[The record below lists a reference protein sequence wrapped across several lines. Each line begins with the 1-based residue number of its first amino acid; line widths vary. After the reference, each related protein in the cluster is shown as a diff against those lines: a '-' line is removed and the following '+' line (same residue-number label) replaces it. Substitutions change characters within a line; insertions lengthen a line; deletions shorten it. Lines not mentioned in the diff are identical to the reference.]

1 MWFPKARPL
10 GALYLHFDV
19 SENDMLFLF
28 TRLAVSFQFKQLCVL
43 NDHLVRT
50 RCIPFVKVDSEC
62 KRASLNYEANYGKEN

>member
-10 GALYLHFDV
+10 EALYLHFDV

-43 NDHLVRT
+43 NDH
-50 RCIPFVKVDSEC
+50 F
-62 KRASLNYEANYGKEN
+62 ASTNALQAIR